1 MRGLEV
7 NNEAIPGFTIRESGE
22 ELRVKFNFRTRVYRP
37 NAAILKVGAERG
49 VLFSFFF
56 FGVNNLFFFRH
67 NGRYNLTTTAIKIKA
82 TTNQVQLPESDS
94 ESAASTSYE
103 KSIPQGENIV
113 KRFTKIF

>member
-22 ELRVKFNFRTRVYRP
+22 ELRVKFNFRTRVYCA

-56 FGVNNLFFFRH
+56 FGNVNNLFFFRH

-82 TTNQVQLPESDS
+82 TKSNSS
-94 ESAASTSYE
+94 KSAASTSYE
-103 KSIPQGENIV
+103 KSIPQSENIV